1 MLALFKDR
9 IFLLYIILFG
19 LSAWVLRNQY
29 PMEDLFTGSVILG
42 IIFPMLSWLISRN
55 AKPLYRDKPLQWREP
70 VVLLFVIVYITI
82 WLTWGTGWVS
92 RNTPA
97 VIRDNAQAKY
107 IFDIIKK
114 LIVFVIIPCWIYH
127 LKYGFNLKD
136 FGAGFSIREMASKK
150 SLIILAGAGIPLL
163 LFQYYLGG
171 GAAPIREGKFS
182 ASQMLIGFPLL
193 FISLV
198 IEVGLVEEFF
208 FRALLQSRL
217 TVWLRS
223 PRAAILVSGLIF
235 GLAHVPGLWLRG
247 ASSLEGLSPDAGID
261 AILAVAIV
269 NLSIAG
275 IFMGIIWHYTRNLW
289 LIMFIHALVDLLP
302 NFGEFVKLFNL

>member
-9 IFLLYIILFG
+9 IFLLYIFLFG
-19 LSAWVLRNQY
+19 ISIWFLRNQY
-29 PMEDLFTGSVILG
+29 PVEDVLSSTLILG
-42 IIFPMLSWLISRN
+42 IFFPLLAWVLSRN
-55 AKPLYRDKPLQWREP
+55 ATPLYRDKPLQWREP
-70 VVLLFVIVYITI
+70 VVILFIIFYITI

-92 RNTPA
+92 RNIPA
-97 VIRDNAQAKY
+97 IIGDNAQAKY
-107 IFDIIKK
+107 IFNTIKK
-114 LIVFVIIPCWIYH
+114 LVVFVIIPCWIYH

-136 FGAGFSIREMASKK
+136 FGAGFSIRELASKK
-150 SLIILAGAGIPLL
+150 SLIILAGVGIPML
-163 LFQYYLGG
+163 LFQYFLGG

-182 ASQMLIGFPLL
+182 AYQMLIGFPLL

-223 PRAAILVSGLIF
+223 ARGGILVGGLIF

-247 ASSLEGLSPDAGID
+247 ASSLEGLSPDAGIG
-261 AILAVAIV
+261 AILAVAVV

-275 IFMGIIWHYTRNLW
+275 IFIGVIWHYTKNLW
-289 LIMFIHALVDLLP
+289 LVMIIHALVDLLP
-302 NFGEFVKLFNL
+302 NFGEFVSIFHI